1 MCMPSFYELVIKSS
15 TRMIPEVWKN
25 KTIFQVKTELPK
37 KGTTYPYYIEK
48 YLKITGKIIE
58 KRIHLRIQ

>member
-1 MCMPSFYELVIKSS
+1 MPSFYELVIKPS

-25 KTIFQVKTELPK
+25 KTIFQVKTESPK
-37 KGTTYPYYIEK
+37 RGTTNPYYIEK

-58 KRIHLRIQ
+58 KRIHPRIQ